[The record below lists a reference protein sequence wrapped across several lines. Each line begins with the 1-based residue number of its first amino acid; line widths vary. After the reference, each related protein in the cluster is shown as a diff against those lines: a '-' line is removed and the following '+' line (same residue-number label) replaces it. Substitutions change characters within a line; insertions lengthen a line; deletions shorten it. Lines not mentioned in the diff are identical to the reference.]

1 MADLSLWS
9 WRHDFD
15 NRFVYYLTGGISLMY
30 VVTLI
35 MTYYGNPRTPRVV
48 DVRPLEDMTQEK
60 KLHKYLLIVDTSQRP
75 GVSCTRETNIFIQL
89 TGEMATSSYFK
100 VAVFDEGKFIFQRG
114 CKDLILFRIKEYLG
128 QIVEVKML
136 VTNLKWRPEK
146 VEVVKTSTGER
157 FIVPVRVV
165 YPNSISSSE
174 SGTVYPVTKRNI
186 CSVVFLSVLQYH
198 HWISMAL
205 GPVKF
210 GAYTGTMNIL
220 LIFFG
225 ISSLLMSTLIVYIII
240 EPETRDSVYID
251 MNTFAWSG
259 FVTAMTFVSA
269 AIFEFML
276 RNIRSGY
283 LPDIVKFKNQMNE
296 NEEKPTKSNR
306 LHTYLEEKKYN
317 FSSETEI
324 KSEESFHSEIED
336 DKPIKSAI
344 DLPVQEKL
352 KQMNNN
358 SFQSEININHEDEDY
373 NSESGT
379 RSCNKKFQGSYHK
392 KTNKSDVDNYCS
404 KNSRLGSSQSSSK
417 DELLA
422 VKNIQHGSKSESSRH
437 SSSLMKYL
445 GTQNKSQNANVSVY
459 SVQSRGTQTIVTRRH
474 KTNKG
479 TSHHGILVNKHQ
491 NAQEIRMYSSS
502 RSNWMSQSDEAVQI
516 RQVFHT
522 NSEVINT
529 DTPKPTHTDT
539 DLAMGDNLL
548 TANLKKT
555 DEIKTQEKSMH
566 QSDTSVQHSKEKSI
580 LQPETSVQH
589 SKGPPTTWS
598 DIGVLEIDD
607 RGNRLLMSASQDEI
621 KASANRF
628 TCFQQFVEDW
638 DDTEIMSIDDLRND
652 CSVFLKQLVSHVG
665 KQEKYLKK
673 QIRHG
678 DTRCFTGLEVIADR
692 WFQELRTE
700 SYKFI
705 IYKAFQKGVT
715 KAVFQHN
722 LETMPEID
730 SKITSSTTQ
739 NVCTI
744 IEQCSDKLNIQN
756 SLSKPDIEEISYKIM
771 VRIYNLADR
780 WCPRILYPD
789 GRHLEEEIGFKTGLE
804 AVVSSKGSLDQFQE
818 SITTSMIHIQTQ
830 FDRNRNNNGGI
841 IESLTSQASMSTLNS
856 SEYLVLYILASCVVR
871 LAFQNQDWILRED
884 WDKISQGL
892 TPRYLDEFFRQ
903 QQLELLTVWKL
914 CSNVVDE
921 AQEEL
926 NKDYEDASFV
936 YTQFLVRQ
944 LALSSLEDIIKD
956 ENEKF
961 CERYKELRS
970 KLYKQWNKQG
980 FHQTLNTMIYLP
992 EVLLSNFISNIKD
1005 QDHVTDESSP
1015 YFILSQSHSLERIK
1029 IELGHTIMTTVKK
1042 NLFGYSGRLYFLTEE
1057 DELISLMDRGD
1068 FHITEHTFIMVDLAV
1083 EEIFKILPDVTNSLL
1098 TCEIQEFVS
1107 SQLVSKAVDSAR
1119 HVVMLEKQIE
1129 KQKHEQLKIN
1139 MEEFASVAKTLG
1151 PMVLFL
1157 KHVKARNTI
1166 RPKDFVA
1173 KMETKHTDFVAVNL
1187 QNVYEAGLIRDDAA
1201 LDRSITPKILY
1212 ELEWDVMNENK
1223 KCLPHFVKSW
1233 LIVIMFTGIFFNLM
1247 YVTFVGGQLSL
1258 SQIKAW
1264 LLYWLCSV
1272 TAYGFVLLPI
1282 LAMVVGLVF
1291 FLLQ

>member
-30 VVTLI
+30 VVTLVMI
-35 MTYYGNPRTPRVV
+35 YYGNPRTPKVV

-75 GVSCTRETNIFIQL
+75 GVSCTRETSIFIQL
-89 TGEMATSSYFK
+89 TGEMAISSYFK

-128 QIVEVKML
+128 QVIEVKML

-157 FIVPVRVV
+157 FVVPVRVV
-165 YPNSISSSE
+165 YPGSTSSSE
-174 SGTVYPVTKRNI
+174 SGTVYPVAKRNI
-186 CSVVFLSVLQYH
+186 CKVIFQSVLQYH

-205 GPVKF
+205 GPNKF

-225 ISSLLMSTLIVYIII
+225 ISSLLMSTLIVYILIQ
-240 EPETRDSVYID
+240 PETRDSVYID
-251 MNTFAWSG
+251 MYTFTWCS
-259 FVTAMTFVSA
+259 FVTGMTFVSA

-317 FSSETEI
+317 FTSETEI
-324 KSEESFHSEIED
+324 KSQGSFNSED
-336 DKPIKSAI
+336 DEPIKSAV
-344 DLPVQEKL
+344 DLPELKKL
-352 KQMNNN
+352 KQIDN
-358 SFQSEININHEDEDY
+358 SNQSQINTNHENIDNNLEY
-373 NSESGT
+373 GT
-379 RSCNKKFQGSYHK
+379 RSSTKKFQGSYDEK
-392 KTNKSDVDNYCS
+392 NNKSDVDNYCS
-404 KNSRLGSSQSSSK
+404 KNSKLGRSQLSSN

-422 VKNIQHGSKSESSRH
+422 VEYIQPGSKTAIESSKH

-445 GTQNKSQNANVSVY
+445 GTRNMSQNANVSLY
-459 SVQSRGTQTIVTRRH
+459 SVQSRGTQTNWTRRN
-474 KTNKG
+474 KSNKG
-479 TSHHGILVNKHQ
+479 ISHHGILVDKRQ

-516 RQVFHT
+516 KQVFHT
-522 NSEVINT
+522 NSDVINS

-539 DLAMGDNLL
+539 GLAMRGNLP

-555 DEIKTQEKSMH
+555 DEIETSEKSMLE
-566 QSDTSVQHSKEKSI
+566 S
-580 LQPETSVQH
+580 ETSVQH
-589 SKGPPTTWS
+589 SKGPPVTWS
-598 DIGVLEIDD
+598 DIGVSQIDD
-607 RGNRLLMSASQDEI
+607 RGNRILMSASQDEI
-621 KASANRF
+621 QASTSRIN
-628 TCFQQFVEDW
+628 CFQQFVEDW
-638 DDTEIMSIDDLRND
+638 DDTEIISIDDLRHE

-705 IYKAFQKGVT
+705 IYRAFQKGVT
-715 KAVFQHN
+715 KAVLKHN
-722 LETMPEID
+722 LEAMPEID
-730 SKITSSTTQ
+730 SIITSWTTK
-739 NVCTI
+739 NVCTV

-780 WCPRILYPD
+780 WCPRILLQD
-789 GRHLEEEIGFKTGLE
+789 GRQLEEEIGFRTGLE
-804 AVVSSKGSLDQFQE
+804 AILSSKGSLLQFQDLI
-818 SITTSMIHIQTQ
+818 STSMIHIQTQ
-830 FDRNRNNNGGI
+830 SDRNRNNNGGI
-841 IESLTSQASMSTLNS
+841 IETLTSQASMSTLNS
-856 SEYLVLYILASCVVR
+856 SEYLVLYTLASCVVR

-884 WDKISQGL
+884 WDKITQGS

-903 QQLELLTVWKL
+903 QQSELLTVWKL
-914 CSNVVDE
+914 CSNIVDE

-926 NKDYEDASFV
+926 DKDYKDASFV

-944 LALSSLEDIIKD
+944 LALSSLEDLIKD
-956 ENEKF
+956 DEDKF

-970 KLYKQWNKQG
+970 KLYKQWSKQG
-980 FHQTLNTMIYLP
+980 FHQTLNTMNYLP
-992 EVLLSNFISNIKD
+992 EVLLSNYIAKIKD
-1005 QDHVTDESSP
+1005 QDHITDDTSP
-1015 YFILSQSHSLERIK
+1015 YFILSQSHSLDRIK
-1029 IELGHTIMTTVKK
+1029 AELGHTIMTTVKE
-1042 NLFGYSGRLYFLTEE
+1042 NLYSYGGRLFFLT
-1057 DELISLMDRGD
+1057 DEYELKSLMDRGD
-1068 FHITEHTFIMVDLAV
+1068 FHITEHTFIMVDSAV
-1083 EEIFKILPDVTNSLL
+1083 VETFKMLPDVTNSLL
-1098 TCEIQEFVS
+1098 TCEIQEYVS
-1107 SQLVSKAVDSAR
+1107 AMLVNKAVDSAR

-1129 KQKHEQLKIN
+1129 KQKREPTKIN
-1139 MEEFASVAKTLG
+1139 MTEFASVAKSLG

-1157 KHVKARNTI
+1157 KNVKARNTI
-1166 RPKDFVA
+1166 KPKDFVA
-1173 KMETKHTDFVAVNL
+1173 KMENKHTDFVAVNL

-1212 ELEWDVMNENK
+1212 ELEWDVTNENK
-1223 KCLPHFVKSW
+1223 KSLPHFVKSW
-1233 LIVIMFTGIFFNLM
+1233 LVVILFTGIFFNLM

-1258 SQIKAW
+1258 NQIKAW

-1282 LAMVVGLVF
+1282 LAIVVGLVAY
-1291 FLLQ
+1291 LKQ